1 MEGKVGHHAF
11 DLLMELPAEH
21 IRLDCAA
28 LHLARDV
35 FPQITLERYLRQLDE
50 LAEQVAALRPGPGAA
65 RRYEAVRAILVEEHG
80 FTGRGADY
88 SDPRDCYLNCV
99 LERRTG
105 LPVTLCVVWL
115 EVARRLK
122 WPAAGVAL
130 PGHFLV
136 RFDDPE
142 RLVLADPFADG
153 APVSIGDC
161 RRLLADR
168 FGSAI
173 DFSFAMLTPAD
184 SRIVLMRMLNN
195 LRRIYLE
202 RCDWPRLST
211 VLRRLLAVEPE
222 SGEHLQELASVC
234 ARRGDVRGAY
244 TFLRLYLKRVPR
256 AADCDLVQSNLA
268 RLEAALAARN

>member
-1 MEGKVGHHAF
+1 VGHHAF

-21 IRLDCAA
+21 IRLDCAT

-35 FPQITLERYLRQLDE
+35 FPQISLERYLRQLDE
-50 LAEQVAALRPGPGAA
+50 LAEQVASLRPGRSAA
-65 RRYEAVRAILVEEHG
+65 RRYEAARAILVDEHG

-88 SDPRDCYLNCV
+88 SDPHNCYLNCV

-105 LPVTLCVVWL
+105 LPVALCVVWL

-122 WPAAGVAL
+122 WPVAGVAL

-136 RFDDPE
+136 RFDDAE

-153 APVSIGDC
+153 ASVSIGDC

-184 SRIVLMRMLNN
+184 SRTVLMRMLNN
-195 LRRIYLE
+195 LRRIHLE
-202 RCDWPRLST
+202 RCDWPRLAT
-211 VLRRLLAVEPE
+211 VLRRLLAVEPD
-222 SGEHLQELASVC
+222 SGEHLQDLASVC

-244 TFLRLYLKRVPR
+244 TFLQLYLKRMPR

-268 RLEAALAARN
+268 RLEAALVARN